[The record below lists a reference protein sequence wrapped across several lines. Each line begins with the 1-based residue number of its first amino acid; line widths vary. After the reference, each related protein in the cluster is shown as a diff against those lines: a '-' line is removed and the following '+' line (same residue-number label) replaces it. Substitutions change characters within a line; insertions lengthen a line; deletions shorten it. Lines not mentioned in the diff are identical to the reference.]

1 MGNSDPFMDQWNL
14 IMKQRFLPNSA
25 QDSVAE
31 FLFHHTID
39 DLRENGVN
47 NVFYGGI
54 DPISRRGLGK

>member
-1 MGNSDPFMDQWNL
+1 
-14 IMKQRFLPNSA
+14 MKQRFLPNSA